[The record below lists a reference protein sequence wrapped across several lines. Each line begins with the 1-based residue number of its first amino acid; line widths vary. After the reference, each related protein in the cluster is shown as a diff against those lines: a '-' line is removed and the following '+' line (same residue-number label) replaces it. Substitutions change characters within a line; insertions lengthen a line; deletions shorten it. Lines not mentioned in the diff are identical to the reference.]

1 MKGAAVALLLLAWSA
16 IATTAQAAVQERV
29 ELVLEDGRRLEV
41 QLRKPAGHTQ
51 PLPVVLLFGGFRGA
65 ATVLDAV
72 PAGLPLIAASFDY
85 PFDPPRKFRFPHS
98 LRDVPALDRGI
109 DQTFE
114 GIAALVAH
122 LRTRAD
128 VDPQRI
134 TIVGASLGAPF
145 AVISAAELALPGLV
159 VVHGFG
165 EVRRVIAHQFIR
177 KLEPRLGVWVRAPAW
192 SLANVLVWGY
202 GLPSPERYAP
212 RLQASQQALMIAAA
226 EDDLIPRRATET
238 LWKAMA
244 SSSARIERRDHP
256 GDHLRGIRDPRIAE
270 LVATALDWM
279 EQAQLR

>member
-1 MKGAAVALLLLAWSA
+1 MKAMVMMLVLLLAGLAA
-16 IATTAQAAVQERV
+16 IPAQAGMEER
-29 ELVLEDGRRLEV
+29 LDLRLEDGRRLEV
-41 QLRKPAGHTQ
+41 QLRKPAQHTQ

-85 PFDPPRKFRFPHS
+85 PFDPPRTFRFPHS
-98 LRDVPALDRGI
+98 LRDVPALGRGI

-114 GIAALVAH
+114 GIAVLVAH
-122 LRTRAD
+122 LRSRAD

-145 AVISAAELALPGLV
+145 AVISAAELELPGLV

-202 GLPSPERYAP
+202 RLPAPERYAP

-226 EDDLIPRRATET
+226 EDELIPQRATET
-238 LWKAMA
+238 LWKAMQ
-244 SSSARIERRDHP
+244 SSQARIERRDHA
-256 GDHLRGIRDPRIAE
+256 GDHLRGIRDPRITQ
-270 LVATALDWM
+270 LVASALNWM